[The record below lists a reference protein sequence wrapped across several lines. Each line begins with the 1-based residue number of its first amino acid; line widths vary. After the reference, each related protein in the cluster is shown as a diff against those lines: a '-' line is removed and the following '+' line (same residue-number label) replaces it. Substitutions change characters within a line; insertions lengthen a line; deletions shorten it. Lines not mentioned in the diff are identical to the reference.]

1 MKNNYAIKAII
12 SLSLVLVLLCS
23 LAIPVFAAKKEEA
36 TAQPRWTSIFTMS
49 VDIVFEGNE
58 GCATATARK
67 KSTASHIEGTLY
79 VYKKVGS
86 SWIEIESASGSKTV
100 GTLAL
105 VVDFACEKGV
115 EYKAVWEVCAYTN
128 GTGEWNTEEFRK
140 TCQ

>member
-1 MKNNYAIKAII
+1 MKNNCAIKAII

-23 LAIPVFAAKKEEA
+23 LSLPVFAAQKEET
-36 TAQPRWTSIFTMS
+36 TAQPRLVGISTMN
-49 VDIVFEGNE
+49 VTLNFVGDE

-67 KSTASHIEGTLY
+67 NSTASRIEGTLY

-86 SWIEIESASGSKTV
+86 SWIEIGSVSGSKTV

-115 EYKAVWEVCAYTN
+115 EYKAVWEVCAYIN

>member
-12 SLSLVLVLLCS
+12 SLSLAIVLLCS

-36 TAQPRWTSIFTMS
+36 TAQPRWIGIAIMNVTLNF
-49 VDIVFEGNE
+49 VGDE

-67 KSTASHIEGTLY
+67 NSTASRIEGTLR